1 MQCLLGEWEEY
12 MEDQTELHCV
22 IVDLEKPYDRGA
34 KRGDV
39 VLYEEV
45 RSGRDV
51 CEADAECMGTM
62 RQR

>member
-1 MQCLLGEWEEY
+1 

-45 RSGRDV
+45 RSSRDV